1 MSMNNSKLTGIS
13 KGFAS
18 NKLLRRKI
26 NEAIYATS
34 VVVNKIELSYNR
46 ETKEFEISK
55 DVKGLA
61 VWNPVF
67 ERFSINRDYREM
79 NVTVE
84 TEDDN
89 GNTSTRKVN
98 IDGESVVM
106 CDSIMF
112 IKCDNLKQ
120 IAKMDEEGFVYN
132 GELYRVLGASPS
144 QQKHAV
150 KAYFKVTNEFPT
162 EKHAFL
168 AMDEVSGFVFTK
180 GIFRNETTGQKVI
193 AANTR
198 FGNYLTGMR
207 SLAKIDLSKD
217 YIVIVDGC
225 IPGAYDFDEQ
235 TREEMDKVGLSFDN
249 NINDGALHFGVP
261 TIQEIGQNVGV
272 SLTVE
277 DALRVALQS
286 RITFITAKIMGDCM
300 PDDQLLQM
308 ASLPNAVKYGNTN
321 GRLMLVC
328 DTDGAKALAV
338 PELENGTAV
347 LDVYVMAQAA
357 VSEPKSSGQHLIKYM
372 AVDPERTLDFI
383 NTLTTEN
390 LEAYV
395 MSQVAEGKGS
405 TVIDDIKRAL
415 GEEAFTT
422 KIFVEGIY
430 RDAFK
435 FVQSAIAKT
444 KLAIEAVYS
453 HITFDSSF
461 VLTKGLIRGILDIT
475 EEGFIQ
481 AFCPDVLRKYAKE
494 IAVIENNDKLTKE
507 QKDKQ
512 LFNLLS
518 GVAIKYPSAGPREY
532 EIVVYL
538 TMNQIRSAIETK
550 VAELELDNKDAE
562 VMADMLL
569 AYFENRPFGTTTF
582 CPLNAMK
589 NKLAGLDCDFDAV
602 MTDMSKL
609 KHILIE
615 KRLEEQKSNP
625 GYMGACTYISYK
637 DVPRTEAKNV
647 VEDTLGNTDDIEW

>member
-13 KGFAS
+13 RGFAA
-18 NKLLRRKI
+18 NKLLRQKI

-34 VVVNKIELSYNR
+34 IVVNKIELSYNR

-67 ERFSINRDYREM
+67 NRFGLNKDYREM

-98 IDGESVVM
+98 IDGESVIM

-168 AMDEVSGFVFTK
+168 AMDAVSGFVFTK

-225 IPGAYDFDEQ
+225 IPGAYDFDEA

-300 PDDQLLQM
+300 PEDQLLQM
-308 ASLPNAVKYGNTN
+308 AALPNAVKYGNTN

-415 GEEAFTT
+415 GEEAFAT

-481 AFCPDVLRKYAKE
+481 GFCPDVLRKYAKE

-512 LFNLLS
+512 LFDLLS

-550 VAELELDNKDAE
+550 VAELGLDNKDAQA
-562 VMADMLL
+562 MADMLL

-589 NKLAGLDCDFDAV
+589 SKLAGLDCDFDAV

>member
-34 VVVNKIELSYNR
+34 IVVNKIELSYNR

-67 ERFSINRDYREM
+67 ERFGLNKDYREM

-144 QQKHAV
+144 QQKHATKV
-150 KAYFKVTNEFPT
+150 FYKVTNEFPT

-225 IPGAYDFDEQ
+225 IPGAYDFDEA
-235 TREEMDKVGLSFDN
+235 TREEMDKVGLSFDC

-308 ASLPNAVKYGNTN
+308 ASLPNAVKYGNTK

-415 GEEAFTT
+415 GEEAFIT

-512 LFNLLS
+512 LFDLLS

-550 VAELELDNKDAE
+550 VAELGLDNKDAQA
-562 VMADMLL
+562 MADMLL

>member
-1 MSMNNSKLTGIS
+1 MSMSNNKLRGIS
-13 KGFAS
+13 KGFGS
-18 NKLLRRKI
+18 NKLLRQKI

-34 VVVNKIELSYNR
+34 VVVNKIELSYNK
-46 ETKEFEISK
+46 ETKEFEITK
-55 DVKGLA
+55 NVKGLA

-67 ERFSINRDYREM
+67 ERFGIAKDYREM

-89 GNTSTRKVN
+89 GNTTKRKVN

-168 AMDEVSGFVFTK
+168 AMDAVSGFVFTK
-180 GIFRNETTGQKVI
+180 GLFRNETTGQKVI

-207 SLAKIDLSKD
+207 SLAQIDLSKD
-217 YIVIVDGC
+217 YIVIVDGS

-235 TREEMDKVGLSFDN
+235 TREEMAAKGLEFDN
-249 NINDGALHFGVP
+249 NINDGALHFGIP

-272 SLTVE
+272 SLTEE

-300 PDDQLLQM
+300 PEDQLLQM
-308 ASLPNAVKYGNTN
+308 AALPNAVKYGNKN

-338 PELENGTAV
+338 PELENGTAI

-372 AVDPERTLDFI
+372 AVAPERTLEFI
-383 NTLTTEN
+383 NTVTTEN

-405 TVIDDIKRAL
+405 TIVDDIKRAL
-415 GEEAFTT
+415 GEDAFTT

-435 FVQSAIAKT
+435 FIQSAIAKT
-444 KLAIEAVYS
+444 KLSIEAVYS
-453 HITFDSSF
+453 HMTFDSSF

-475 EEGFIQ
+475 EDGFVQ

-494 IAVIENNDKLTKE
+494 IAAIENDPTLTEEEKE
-507 QKDKQ
+507 VK

-518 GVAIKYPSAGPREY
+518 GTVIKYPSAGTKEF
-532 EIVVYL
+532 EIIVYQ
-538 TMNQIRSAIETK
+538 TMKQIETSIK
-550 VAELELDNKDAE
+550 SRVAELGLDNKDAE
-562 VMADMLL
+562 AMVDMLL
-569 AYFENRPFGTTTF
+569 AYFENRPYGTTTF
-582 CPLNAMK
+582 APLNAMK

-602 MTDMSKL
+602 MTDMSEL

-615 KRLEEQKSNP
+615 QRLEEQKSNP

-637 DVPRTEAKNV
+637 DVPRTEVKNV

>member
-1 MSMNNSKLTGIS
+1 MSMNNNKLRGIS
-13 KGFAS
+13 KGFGS
-18 NKLLRRKI
+18 NKLLRKRI

-67 ERFSINRDYREM
+67 ERFGLNKDYQKM

-84 TEDDN
+84 VEDDN
-89 GNTSTRKVN
+89 GNTSKRKVN
-98 IDGESVVM
+98 IDGESVIM

-168 AMDEVSGFVFTK
+168 AMDAVSGFVFTK
-180 GIFRNETTGQKVI
+180 GLFRNETTGQKVI

-207 SLAKIDLSKD
+207 SLAQIDLSKD
-217 YIVIVDGC
+217 YIVIVDGS

-235 TREEMDKVGLSFDN
+235 TREEMAAKGLEFEN

-272 SLTVE
+272 SLTEE

-286 RITFITAKIMGDCM
+286 RITYITAKIMGDCM
-300 PDDQLLQM
+300 PDDLLLQM
-308 ASLPNAVKYGNTN
+308 ASLPNAVPYGNTK

-357 VSEPKSSGQHLIKYM
+357 ISEPKSSGQHLIKYM
-372 AVDPERTLDFI
+372 TVDPERTLDFI
-383 NTLTTEN
+383 NTVTTEN

-415 GEEAFTT
+415 GEESFTT

-475 EEGFIQ
+475 EDGFIQ

-494 IAVIENNDKLTKE
+494 IAAIENNDKLTKE
-507 QKDKQ
+507 QKEAK
-512 LFNLLS
+512 LFDLLS
-518 GVAIKYPSAGPREY
+518 GVAIKYPSAGPKEY

-538 TMNQIRSAIETK
+538 TMNQIKSAIETK
-550 VAELELDNKDAE
+550 VAELGLDNKDAE
-562 VMADMLL
+562 AMANMLL
-569 AYFENRPFGTTTF
+569 AYFENRPYGTTTF

-589 NKLAGLDCDFDAV
+589 SKLAGLDCDFDAV

-615 KRLEEQKSNP
+615 KRLKEQEKQP
-625 GYMGACTYISYK
+625 GFMGDCVYISYK
-637 DVPRTEAKNV
+637 DVPRTEDKNV